1 VWSTQP
7 MKATSGVTAGATLM
21 VCAIATGC
29 GSSPNSKASALSSPA
44 SGKPSPTS
52 VSAVA
57 LYQSPEQATLS
68 WFSAINH
75 KDRGAAL
82 AHFTTAAANQMGWGT
97 WDTSAWPTFS
107 ALHCRQLSRS
117 ATTAAVY
124 CTFKESQA
132 PSVGNPDSFWTVYLQ
147 RQADGRWL
155 ITNYG
160 QG

>member
-1 VWSTQP
+1 
-7 MKATSGVTAGATLM
+7 MKAQWGVTAGATLI
-21 VCAIATGC
+21 VCAVATGC
-29 GSSPNSKASALSSPA
+29 GSSPDSKASALSSPV
-44 SGKPSPTS
+44 SGTPSQTS
-52 VSAVA
+52 VPAVA

-68 WFSAINH
+68 WFSAIDH
-75 KDRGAAL
+75 KDRAAVL
-82 AHFTTAAANQMGWGT
+82 AHFTTAAANQMGLGWTT

-107 ALHCRQLSRS
+107 ALHCRQLGRS
-117 ATTAAVY
+117 AATASVY